1 MDGRAAGEWM
11 NGWMGGW
18 DELARSGLAR
28 LLCCVV
34 GGGIGNNCNGTV
46 NDNWGLDLSVWADGR
61 KGLPWSESGG
71 RAAHMYIHPYTTCP
85 RAHSLTHIIAI
96 AIATPIH
103 AYHNDLAP
111 TARGHRAVEH
121 RHSVPIDY
129 MAGRHLVT
137 STLPLPLIPGPLRF
151 GFAATPPKMHPPTQ
165 HAGNA
170 CPHEGYSSA
179 SSPSNHAQHP

>member
-18 DELARSGLAR
+18 DESAWSGLAR
-28 LLCCVV
+28 LLCCGV

-46 NDNWGLDLSVWADGR
+46 NDNWGLDLSVWADSR
-61 KGLPWSESGG
+61 RGLPWSESGG

-103 AYHNDLAP
+103 AYHIHPSSGRAS
-111 TARGHRAVEH
+111 ARRGHRLHGGA
-121 RHSVPIDY
+121 SL
-129 MAGRHLVT
+129 RHLAA
-137 STLPLPLIPGPLRF
+137 LPLP
-151 GFAATPPKMHPPTQ
+151 A
-165 HAGNA
+165 
-170 CPHEGYSSA
+170 SA
-179 SSPSNHAQHP
+179 SDPWARTLWLCSYTT